1 MITYVFLLFFVTVK
15 IIVVGGQLRMLGNS
29 EPRTVC
35 PSPVNSGKVCAKVA
49 GSDTTEQTR

>member
-1 MITYVFLLFFVTVK
+1 MLFFVTIK
-15 IIVVGGQLRMLGNS
+15 IIVVGGQLRILGNT

-35 PSPVNSGKVCAKVA
+35 ASPVNSGKVCAKVA